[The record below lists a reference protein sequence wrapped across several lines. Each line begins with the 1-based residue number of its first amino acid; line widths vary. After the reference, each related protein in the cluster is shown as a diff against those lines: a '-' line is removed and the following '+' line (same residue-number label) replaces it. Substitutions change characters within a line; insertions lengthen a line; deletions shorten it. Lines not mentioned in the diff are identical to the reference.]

1 MKNIKDILGF
11 GEDNYITIL
20 GGENANNPALRQWF
34 TERGRYNQYFGW
46 YFTSD
51 TPLPEVLPYGVNP
64 IKLTWEEVSKRDE
77 LLPPYKLR
85 EIIDRKRGIAP
96 PTSKH
101 AGNIGDKISLDIIV
115 IYEKDYLTP
124 YGINHFHLMEDSNG
138 NKYTWTTTTKKLA
151 TNVAYHIDAI
161 IKELKEYKGEQ
172 QTALTRVKVEEP
184 TD

>member
-1 MKNIKDILGF
+1 M
-11 GEDNYITIL
+11 
-20 GGENANNPALRQWF
+20 
-34 TERGRYNQYFGW
+34 
-46 YFTSD
+46 
-51 TPLPEVLPYGVNP
+51 
-64 IKLTWEEVSKRDE
+64 
-77 LLPPYKLR
+77 
-85 EIIDRKRGIAP
+85 
-96 PTSKH
+96 
-101 AGNIGDKISLDIIV
+101 V